1 MKTTPRKRNRERG
14 ITARI
19 TTGICLLIGIGLF
32 FGGCAALAP
41 KKPSALVPTDRGTV
55 VFMGKYEFKR
65 PPAGWALLKNLEGGD
80 FELGFLRLEKG
91 AFPSQTTFIFD
102 GEPFGSSRE
111 LERRAEQYCTRFL
124 FNSGVLPQ
132 IQKKEQ
138 LEVMGQPALAIYL
151 EGENP
156 NRDEK
161 SRSKVYLIKKGE
173 RIISFVCTQWRSL
186 RENYDPE
193 PFGHFEAFV
202 QSFKFLQPTFY
213 EDLDA
218 KIKKLK
224 G

>member
-1 MKTTPRKRNRERG
+1 MKTIKMKRNRERG
-14 ITARI
+14 IMARI
-19 TTGICLLIGIGLF
+19 NIGISLLIAAGLF
-32 FGGCAALAP
+32 FGGCATLAP

-65 PPAGWALLKNLEGGD
+65 PPAGWVLLKNLEGGD
-80 FELGFLRLEKG
+80 FELGFLRMEKG
-91 AFPSQTTFIFD
+91 GFPSQTTFIYD
-102 GEPFGSSRE
+102 DEPFGSSRE
-111 LERRAEQYCTRFL
+111 LERRSEQYCTRFL

-132 IQKKEQ
+132 IQKKEKV
-138 LEVMGQPALAIYL
+138 EVMGQPALAIHL

-213 EDLDA
+213 EELGE
-218 KIKKLK
+218 KMKKLK